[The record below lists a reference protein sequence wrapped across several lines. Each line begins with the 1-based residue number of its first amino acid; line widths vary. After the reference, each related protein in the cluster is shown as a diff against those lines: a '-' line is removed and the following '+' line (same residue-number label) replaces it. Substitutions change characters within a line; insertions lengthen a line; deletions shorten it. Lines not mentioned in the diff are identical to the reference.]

1 MIPAYKKDHELI
13 AELHARKADQNQLD
27 IWWLGQSGYLIS
39 WNGVRILLDPY
50 LSDSLSHKY
59 QATDKPHVRMSELV
73 VRPEL
78 LTNISLI
85 TSSHAHTDH
94 LDPGTLATLLKNNPQ
109 ADLIVPE
116 AHRKISSDR
125 ASCAL
130 AKPIGM
136 DIGSKY
142 QAGDLS
148 IIAVPAAHESLD
160 KDELGQALYL
170 GYIISLGP
178 WTLYHSGD
186 TVLYPGMA
194 ERLQAYAI
202 DISFLPING
211 ADPARRVAGNLNAA
225 EAVWLASQLPNS
237 LTIPGHYHMFEF
249 NSVEPEEFVSLAE
262 KHAIQYKVLA
272 HGELLT
278 LVK

>member
-94 LDPGTLATLLKNNPQ
+94 LDPGTLATLLKNNPR
-109 ADLIVPE
+109 LI
-116 AHRKISSDR
+116 
-125 ASCAL
+125 
-130 AKPIGM
+130 
-136 DIGSKY
+136 
-142 QAGDLS
+142 
-148 IIAVPAAHESLD
+148 
-160 KDELGQALYL
+160 
-170 GYIISLGP
+170 
-178 WTLYHSGD
+178 
-186 TVLYPGMA
+186 
-194 ERLQAYAI
+194 
-202 DISFLPING
+202 
-211 ADPARRVAGNLNAA
+211 
-225 EAVWLASQLPNS
+225 
-237 LTIPGHYHMFEF
+237 
-249 NSVEPEEFVSLAE
+249 
-262 KHAIQYKVLA
+262 
-272 HGELLT
+272 
-278 LVK
+278 